1 MSASNPRDKRRVLTG
16 KAMKD
21 SNTLL
26 QSFSYASQ
34 GIRSSL
40 TERNFKVHCA
50 AAVAALVLCAV
61 LRVPAWGWAAVV
73 ICIGMVLAAESVN
86 TAVESVVD
94 LASPELHPLAK
105 RAKDCA
111 AGAVLILAAASV
123 VVACIV
129 FIPPVLALL
138 GVA

>member
-1 MSASNPRDKRRVLTG
+1 MTARNPKDQRRVLTG

-40 TERNFKVHCA
+40 TERNFKVHCV
-50 AAVAALVLCAV
+50 VAASALLLC
-61 LRVPAWGWAAVV
+61 LLLSVPAWGWAAVV
-73 ICIGMVLAAESVN
+73 VCIGMVLAAESVN

-111 AGAVLILAAASV
+111 AGAVLILAFASV
-123 VVACIV
+123 AVACIV
-129 FIPPVLALL
+129 FIPPILSLV
-138 GVA
+138 GMI

>member
-50 AAVAALVLCAV
+50 AAVAALALCAV
-61 LRVPAWGWAAVV
+61 LRVPAWGWAAVL

-111 AGAVLILAAASV
+111 AGAVLILAAVSV
-123 VVACIV
+123 VVACVV
-129 FIPPVLALL
+129 FIPPALALL